1 MGEGP
6 RDANDNGVV
15 CERNQLPILI
25 KMKIK
30 VFRSGQTKSQE
41 ETDSRPSVRNTGQ
54 TRAAT
59 ATYPPKPGGTT
70 TSKKILPRLPL
81 LQTPSL
87 ATGKSRQ
94 NESEDPPEAVT
105 ARDAANARHH
115 SAAGLVESRGGGVGL
130 QKWDRG
136 GRVQERGAL
145 FRDTNHCAMCA

>member
-15 CERNQLPILI
+15 CERNQLSILI
-25 KMKIK
+25 KKKIK

-41 ETDSRPSVRNTGQ
+41 ETDSRPSVQNTGQ

-59 ATYPPKPGGTT
+59 ATCPPRPGGTP
-70 TSKKILPRLPL
+70 TSKKILPRLLL

-87 ATGKSRQ
+87 ATRKSRQ

-105 ARDAANARHH
+105 ARDAAKPRHH
-115 SAAGLVESRGGGVGL
+115 SAAGLVETQGGGVGL
-130 QKWDRG
+130 QPRDRG
-136 GRVQERGAL
+136 GREQERGAL